1 VSETYLGAGSDAIR
15 HHYDV
20 GNEFWQI
27 WLDPTMSY
35 SCAMWEESEKPD
47 DDLERAQ
54 RRKLDFHVAE
64 AHAAGAARVLDVGCG
79 WGAMLMHLVGCSGVE
94 HAVGLT
100 LSDAQ
105 AEYLRAIAPS
115 SVEVLVRNWSDYQP
129 TAPFDAI
136 ISVGAFEHFAR
147 QGLSPDEHIEAYR
160 RFFRACHE
168 WLKPGG
174 RLSLQ
179 TIAYGDIPR
188 DRGLRDRFI
197 VDEIFPESEL
207 PRLADIARA
216 AEMELEIERV
226 RNDRGDYVKTLRAW
240 FDRLRARRP
249 DAIAASSEEV
259 VARYERYLR
268 MFAYSMELGAFNLLR
283 LTMRRIDLPGRW

>member
-1 VSETYLGAGSDAIR
+1 MSETYLGAGSGAIR

-20 GNEFWQI
+20 GNDFWQV

-35 SCAMWEESEKPD
+35 SCAMWVDPA
-47 DDLERAQ
+47 DDLETAQ
-54 RRKLDFHVAE
+54 RRKLDFHAE
-64 AHAAGAARVLDVGCG
+64 QAHATGAARVLDIGCG
-79 WGAMLMHLVGCSGVE
+79 WGAQLMHLVGSQDVK

-105 AEYLRAIAPS
+105 AEYLRALAPS
-115 SVEVLVRNWSDYQP
+115 NVEVLVRSWSDYEP
-129 TAPFDAI
+129 TEPFDAV

-147 QGLSPDEHIEAYR
+147 QGLSAEEQVEAYR
-160 RFFRACHE
+160 RFFGACRN

-188 DRGLRDRFI
+188 DRPLRDRFI

-226 RNDRGDYVKTLRAW
+226 RNDRDDYVKTLRAW
-240 FDRLRARRP
+240 LGRIRERRD
-249 DAIAASSEEV
+249 DAIAASSEET

-268 MFAYSMELGAFNLLR
+268 MFAYSMELGAFTLLR

>member
-1 VSETYLGAGSDAIR
+1 MSETYLGASPAAIR
-15 HHYDV
+15 QHYDV
-20 GNEFWQI
+20 GNEFWRI

-35 SCAMWEESEKPD
+35 SCAMWEDPD

-54 RRKLDFHVAE
+54 RRKLDFHVDQAR
-64 AHAAGAARVLDVGCG
+64 AAGAARVLDVGCG
-79 WGAMLMHLVGCSGVE
+79 WGAMLMHLVGSYGVK

-105 AEYLRAIAPS
+105 AEYLRGMAPNN
-115 SVEVLVRNWSDYQP
+115 VEVWVRNWSDYEP

-147 QGLSPDEHIEAYR
+147 QGLSSEEQIEAYR
-160 RFFRACHE
+160 RFFRSCRN

-188 DRGLRDRFI
+188 DRPLRDRFI
-197 VDEIFPESEL
+197 VDQVFPESEL

-216 AEMELEIERV
+216 AEMELEIEKV

-240 FDRLRARRP
+240 FDRLRAQRA
-249 DAIAASSEEV
+249 DAVAVSSEEV
-259 VARYERYLR
+259 VARCERYLR
-268 MFAYSMELGAFNLLR
+268 MFAYSMELGAFTLLR
-283 LTMRRIDLPGRW
+283 LTMRRTDLPGRW

>member
-1 VSETYLGAGSDAIR
+1 MSDTYLGAGPASIR

-20 GNEFWQI
+20 GNEFWRI

-35 SCAMWEESEKPD
+35 SCAMWEDPD

-54 RRKLDFHVAE
+54 RRKLDFHVDQAR
-64 AHAAGAARVLDVGCG
+64 AAGAPRVLDVGCG
-79 WGAMLMHLVGCSGVE
+79 WGAMLMHLVGSYGVK

-105 AEYLRAIAPS
+105 AEYLQGIVPNN
-115 SVEVLVRNWSDYQP
+115 VEVWVRNWSDYHP
-129 TAPFDAI
+129 PEPFDAI

-147 QGLSPDEHIEAYR
+147 QGLSADEQIEAYR
-160 RFFRACHE
+160 RFFRSCRN

-188 DRGLRDRFI
+188 DRPLRDRFI
-197 VDEIFPESEL
+197 VDQVFPESEL

-216 AEMELEIERV
+216 AEMELEIEKV

-240 FDRLRARRP
+240 FDRLRAQRA
-249 DAIAASSEEV
+249 DAVAVSSEEV
-259 VARYERYLR
+259 VARCERYLR
-268 MFAYSMELGAFNLLR
+268 MFAYSMELGAFTLLR
-283 LTMRRIDLPGRW
+283 LTMRRTDLPGRW

>member
-1 VSETYLGAGSDAIR
+1 MSDTYLGAGSGAIR

-20 GNEFWQI
+20 GNDFWEV

-35 SCAMWEESEKPD
+35 SCAMWEDPA
-47 DDLERAQ
+47 DDLESAQ
-54 RRKLDFHVAE
+54 RRKLEFHTAQSC
-64 AHAAGAARVLDVGCG
+64 AAGAERVLDIGCG
-79 WGAMLMHLVGCSGVE
+79 WGAQLTHLINTRDVKHG
-94 HAVGLT
+94 VGLT

-105 AEYLRAIAPS
+105 AEYLRDRAPS
-115 SVEVLVRNWSDYQP
+115 NVEVLVRSWSDYEP
-129 TAPFDAI
+129 TEPFDAI

-147 QGLSPDEHIEAYR
+147 QGLSTDEQVEAYR
-160 RFFRACHE
+160 RFFSACRS

-188 DRGLRDRFI
+188 DRPLRDRFI

-216 AEMELEIERV
+216 AEMELEIESV

-240 FDRLRARRP
+240 LVRIKERRE
-249 DAIAASSEEV
+249 DAVAASSEET

-268 MFAYSMELGAFNLLR
+268 MFAYSMELGAFTLLR

>member
-1 VSETYLGAGSDAIR
+1 MSETYLGASPAAIR
-15 HHYDV
+15 QHYDV
-20 GNEFWQI
+20 GNEFWRI

-35 SCAMWEESEKPD
+35 SCAMWEDPD

-54 RRKLDFHVAE
+54 RRKLDFHVDQAR
-64 AHAAGAARVLDVGCG
+64 AAGAARVLDVGCG
-79 WGAMLMHLVGCSGVE
+79 WGAMLMHLVGSYGVK

-105 AEYLRAIAPS
+105 AEYLRGIAPNN
-115 SVEVLVRNWSDYQP
+115 VEVWVRNWSDYEP

-147 QGLSPDEHIEAYR
+147 QGLSSEEQIEAYR
-160 RFFRACHE
+160 RFFRSCRN

-188 DRGLRDRFI
+188 DRPLRDRFI
-197 VDEIFPESEL
+197 VDQVFPESEL

-216 AEMELEIERV
+216 AEMELEIEKV

-240 FDRLRARRP
+240 FDRLRAQRA
-249 DAIAASSEEV
+249 DTVAVSSEEV
-259 VARYERYLR
+259 VARCERYLR
-268 MFAYSMELGAFNLLR
+268 MFAYSMELGAFTLLR
-283 LTMRRIDLPGRW
+283 LTMRRTDLPGRW

>member
-1 VSETYLGAGSDAIR
+1 MNETYLGAGPAAIR

-20 GNEFWQI
+20 GNEFWRI

-35 SCAMWEESEKPD
+35 SCAMWEDPD

-64 AHAAGAARVLDVGCG
+64 ARAAGAARVLDVGCG
-79 WGAMLMHLVGCSGVE
+79 WGAMLMHLVGTHDVK

-105 AEYLRAIAPS
+105 AEYLRAIAPDN
-115 SVEVLVRNWSDYQP
+115 VEVWVRNWSDYEP
-129 TAPFDAI
+129 TEPFDAI

-147 QGLSPDEHIEAYR
+147 QGLSPVEQIEAYR
-160 RFFRACHE
+160 RFFRSCRN

-188 DRGLRDRFI
+188 DRPLRDRFI
-197 VDEIFPESEL
+197 VDDVFPESEL

-216 AEMELEIERV
+216 AEMELEIEKV

-240 FDRLRARRP
+240 FDRLRAQR
-249 DAIAASSEEV
+249 AEAVAVSSEDV
-259 VARYERYLR
+259 VARCESYLR

>member
-1 VSETYLGAGSDAIR
+1 MSEKYLGAGSGAIR

-20 GNEFWQI
+20 GNDFWQV

-35 SCAMWEESEKPD
+35 SCAMWEDPV
-47 DDLERAQ
+47 DDLESAQ
-54 RRKLDFHVAE
+54 RRKLDFHTEQAG
-64 AHAAGAARVLDVGCG
+64 AAGAARVLDIGCG
-79 WGAMLMHLVGCSGVE
+79 WGAQLMHLVGSQDVK

-105 AEYLRAIAPS
+105 AEYLRALAPS
-115 SVEVLVRNWSDYQP
+115 NVEVLVRSWSDYEP
-129 TAPFDAI
+129 TEPFDAI

-147 QGLSPDEHIEAYR
+147 QGLSTEEQVEAYR
-160 RFFRACHE
+160 RFFGACRN

-188 DRGLRDRFI
+188 DRPLRDRFI

-240 FDRLRARRP
+240 LGRIRERRG
-249 DAIAASSEEV
+249 DAIAASSEETV
-259 VARYERYLR
+259 VRYERYLR
-268 MFAYSMELGAFNLLR
+268 MFAYSMELGAFTLLR

>member
-1 VSETYLGAGSDAIR
+1 MSDTYLGAGPDAIR

-20 GNEFWQI
+20 GNEFWRI

-35 SCAMWEESEKPD
+35 SCAMWESPD
-47 DDLERAQ
+47 DDLEQAQ
-54 RRKLDFHVAE
+54 RRKLDYHVAQ
-64 AHAAGAARVLDVGCG
+64 ARAAGAARVLDVGCG
-79 WGAMLMHLVGCSGVE
+79 WGAMPMHLVGSHDVQ
-94 HAVGLT
+94 HVVGLT

-105 AEYLRAIAPS
+105 AEYLRGIAPNN
-115 SVEVLVRNWSDYQP
+115 VEVWVRNWSDYEP

-147 QGLSPDEHIEAYR
+147 QGLSSEEQIEAYR
-160 RFFRACHE
+160 RFFRSCRN

-188 DRGLRDRFI
+188 DRPLRDRFI
-197 VDEIFPESEL
+197 VDQVFPESEL

-226 RNDRGDYVKTLRAW
+226 RSDRGDYVKTLRAW
-240 FDRLRARRP
+240 FDRLRARRA
-249 DAIAASSEEV
+249 DAVAVSSEEV
-259 VARYERYLR
+259 VARCERYLR
-268 MFAYSMELGAFNLLR
+268 MFAYSMELGAFTLLR

>member
-1 VSETYLGAGSDAIR
+1 MSEAYLGAGSAAIR

-20 GNEFWQI
+20 GNEFWQV

-35 SCAMWEESEKPD
+35 SCAMWENPTDDIES
-47 DDLERAQ
+47 AQ
-54 RRKLDFHVAE
+54 RRKLDYHAE
-64 AHAAGAARVLDVGCG
+64 QARASGAARVLDVGCG
-79 WGAMLMHLVGCSGVE
+79 WGAQLTHLVGSQGVQ

-105 AEYLRAIAPS
+105 AEYLRALAPS
-115 SVEVLVRNWSDYQP
+115 NVEVLVRSWSDYEP
-129 TAPFDAI
+129 SAPFDAI

-147 QGLSPDEHIEAYR
+147 LGLSSEEQIEAYR
-160 RFFRACHE
+160 RFFGACRS
-168 WLKPGG
+168 WLQPGG

-188 DRGLRDRFI
+188 DRPLRDRFI

-216 AEMELEIERV
+216 AEMELEIEKV

-240 FDRLRARRP
+240 LDRLRERR
-249 DAIAASSEEV
+249 DEAVAASSEEL

-268 MFAYSMELGAFNLLR
+268 MFAYSMELGAFTLLR

>member
-35 SCAMWEESEKPD
+35 SCAMWEKPD
-47 DDLERAQ
+47 EDLEQAQ

-64 AHAAGAARVLDVGCG
+64 ARAAGAARVLDVGCG
-79 WGAMLMHLVGCSGVE
+79 WGAMLMHLVGRHGVQ

-115 SVEVLVRNWSDYQP
+115 SVEVLVRSWSDYQP

-147 QGLSPDEHIEAYR
+147 QGLSPDEQIEAYR
-160 RFFRACHE
+160 RFFRACRE

-188 DRGLRDRFI
+188 DRHLRDRFI
-197 VDEIFPESEL
+197 ADHIFPESEL

-240 FDRLRARRP
+240 FDRLRARRA

-259 VARYERYLR
+259 VVRYERYLR
-268 MFAYSMELGAFNLLR
+268 MFAYSMELGAFTLLR

>member
-1 VSETYLGAGSDAIR
+1 MRETYLGARPAAIR

-20 GNEFWQI
+20 GNEFWRI

-35 SCAMWEESEKPD
+35 SCAMWEDPD

-54 RRKLDFHVAE
+54 RRKLDFHVDQSR
-64 AHAAGAARVLDVGCG
+64 AASAARVLDVGCG
-79 WGAMLMHLVGCSGVE
+79 WGAMPMHLVASHGVK

-105 AEYLRAIAPS
+105 AEYLREIAPDN
-115 SVEVLVRNWSDYQP
+115 VEVLVRNWSDYEP
-129 TAPFDAI
+129 TEPFDAI

-147 QGLSPDEHIEAYR
+147 QGLSPDEQIEAYR
-160 RFFRACHE
+160 RFFRSCRD

-188 DRGLRDRFI
+188 DRPLRDRFI
-197 VDEIFPESEL
+197 VDEVFPDSEL
-207 PRLADIARA
+207 PRLADIALA
-216 AEMELEIERV
+216 AEMELEIEKV
-226 RNDRGDYVKTLRAW
+226 RNDRDDYVKTLRAW
-240 FDRLRARRP
+240 FDRLRAQRA
-249 DAIAASSEEV
+249 DAVAVSSEEV
-259 VARYERYLR
+259 VARCERYLR
-268 MFAYSMELGAFNLLR
+268 MFAYSFELGAFTLLR

>member
-1 VSETYLGAGSDAIR
+1 MSDTYMGAGSGAIR

-20 GNEFWQI
+20 GNDFWKV

-35 SCAMWEESEKPD
+35 SCAMWADPTE
-47 DDLERAQ
+47 DLETAQ
-54 RRKLDFHVAE
+54 RRKLDFHTEQAR
-64 AHAAGAARVLDVGCG
+64 AAGAARVLDIGCG
-79 WGAMLMHLVGCSGVE
+79 WGAQLMHMVGSQGVKN
-94 HAVGLT
+94 AVGLT

-105 AEYLRAIAPS
+105 AEYLRALAPS
-115 SVEVLVRNWSDYQP
+115 NVEVLVRNWSDYEP
-129 TAPFDAI
+129 TEPFDAI

-147 QGLSPDEHIEAYR
+147 QGLSAEEQVEAYR
-160 RFFRACHE
+160 RFFGACRN

-188 DRGLRDRFI
+188 DRPLRDRFI

-226 RNDRGDYVKTLRAW
+226 TNDRDDYVKTLRSW
-240 FDRLRARRP
+240 LGRIKERRD
-249 DAIAASSEEV
+249 DAIAASSEET

-268 MFAYSMELGAFNLLR
+268 MFAYSMELGAFTLLR

>member
-35 SCAMWEESEKPD
+35 SCAMWEKPD
-47 DDLERAQ
+47 EDLEQAQ

-64 AHAAGAARVLDVGCG
+64 ARAAGAARVLDVGCG
-79 WGAMLMHLVGCSGVE
+79 WGAMLMHLVGHYDVQ

-115 SVEVLVRNWSDYQP
+115 SVEVLVRSWSDYQP

-147 QGLSPDEHIEAYR
+147 HGLSPEEHIEAYR
-160 RFFRACHE
+160 RFFRACRE

-188 DRGLRDRFI
+188 DRQLRDRFI
-197 VDEIFPESEL
+197 IDEIFPESEL

-216 AEMELEIERV
+216 AEMELEIEKV
-226 RNDRGDYVKTLRAW
+226 RNDRDDYVKTLRAW
-240 FDRLRARRP
+240 FERLRARRA

>member
-1 VSETYLGAGSDAIR
+1 MSETYLGAGSAAIR

-20 GNEFWQI
+20 GNDFWRV
-27 WLDPTMSY
+27 WLDSTMSY
-35 SCAMWEESEKPD
+35 SCAMWADPD

-54 RRKLDFHVAE
+54 RRKLDFHVDQAC
-64 AHAAGAARVLDVGCG
+64 AAGAARVLDVGCG
-79 WGAMLMHLVGCSGVE
+79 WGAMLMHLVGSYGVK

-100 LSDAQ
+100 LSEAQ
-105 AEYLRAIAPS
+105 AEYLRAIAPDN
-115 SVEVLVRNWSDYQP
+115 VEVWVRSWSDYEP
-129 TAPFDAI
+129 TEPFDAI

-147 QGLSPDEHIEAYR
+147 QGLSPEEQIEAYR
-160 RFFRACHE
+160 RFFSSCRN

-188 DRGLRDRFI
+188 DRQLRDRFI
-197 VDEIFPESEL
+197 VDDVFPESEL

-216 AEMELEIERV
+216 AEMELEIEKV
-226 RNDRGDYVKTLRAW
+226 RNDRDDYVKTLRAW
-240 FDRLRARRP
+240 FDRLRAQRA
-249 DAIAASSEEV
+249 DAVAVSSEEV
-259 VARYERYLR
+259 VARCERYLR
-268 MFAYSMELGAFNLLR
+268 TFAYSFELGAFTLLR

>member
-1 VSETYLGAGSDAIR
+1 MSETYLGAGTAAIR

-20 GNEFWQI
+20 GNDFWRI
-27 WLDPTMSY
+27 WLDSTMSY
-35 SCAMWEESEKPD
+35 SCAMWADPE

-54 RRKLDFHVAE
+54 RRKLDFHVDQAC
-64 AHAAGAARVLDVGCG
+64 AAGAARVLDVGCG
-79 WGAMLMHLVGCSGVE
+79 WGAMLMHLVGSYGVK

-100 LSDAQ
+100 LSEAQ
-105 AEYLRAIAPS
+105 AEYLRAIAPDN
-115 SVEVLVRNWSDYQP
+115 VEVWVRNWSDYEP

-147 QGLSPDEHIEAYR
+147 QGLSPEEQIEAYR
-160 RFFRACHE
+160 RFFSSCRN

-188 DRGLRDRFI
+188 DRQLRDRFI
-197 VDEIFPESEL
+197 VDDVFPESEL

-216 AEMELEIERV
+216 AEMELEIEKV
-226 RNDRGDYVKTLRAW
+226 RNDRDDYVKTLRAW
-240 FDRLRARRP
+240 FDRLRAQRA
-249 DAIAASSEEV
+249 DAVAVSSEEV
-259 VARYERYLR
+259 VARCERYLR
-268 MFAYSMELGAFNLLR
+268 TFAYSFELGAFTLLR

>member
-20 GNEFWQI
+20 GNEFWQV

-35 SCAMWEESEKPD
+35 SCAMWDRPD
-47 DDLERAQ
+47 EDLEQAQ

-64 AHAAGAARVLDVGCG
+64 ARAARAARVLDVGCG
-79 WGAMLMHLVGCSGVE
+79 WGAMLMHLVGCYGVE

-100 LSDAQ
+100 LSSAQ
-105 AEYLRAIAPS
+105 AEYLRPIAPS
-115 SVEVLVRNWSDYQP
+115 SVEVLVRSWSDYHP
-129 TAPFDAI
+129 REPFDAI
-136 ISVGAFEHFAR
+136 ISIGAFEHFAR
-147 QGLSPDEHIEAYR
+147 QGLSPDEQIEAYR
-160 RFFRACHE
+160 RFFRACRE

-188 DRGLRDRFI
+188 DRHLRDRFI
-197 VDEIFPESEL
+197 VDQIFPESEL

-240 FDRLRARRP
+240 FDRLRARRA
-249 DAIAASSEEV
+249 DAIAASNEEV
-259 VARYERYLR
+259 VVRYERYLR
-268 MFAYSMELGAFNLLR
+268 MFAYSMELGAFTLLR

>member
-1 VSETYLGAGSDAIR
+1 MSETYLGAGSGAIR

-20 GNEFWQI
+20 GNDFWQV

-35 SCAMWEESEKPD
+35 SCAMWVDPA
-47 DDLERAQ
+47 DDLETAQ
-54 RRKLDFHVAE
+54 RRKLDFHAE
-64 AHAAGAARVLDVGCG
+64 QAHATGAARVLDIGCG
-79 WGAMLMHLVGCSGVE
+79 WGAQLMHLVGSQDVK

-105 AEYLRAIAPS
+105 AEYLRALAPS
-115 SVEVLVRNWSDYQP
+115 NVEVLVRSWSDYEP
-129 TAPFDAI
+129 TEPFDAV

-147 QGLSPDEHIEAYR
+147 QGLSAEEQVEAYR
-160 RFFRACHE
+160 RFFGACRN

-188 DRGLRDRFI
+188 DRPLRDRFI

-226 RNDRGDYVKTLRAW
+226 RNDRDDYVKTLRAW
-240 FDRLRARRP
+240 LGRIKERRD
-249 DAIAASSEEV
+249 DAIAASSEET

-268 MFAYSMELGAFNLLR
+268 MFAYSMELGAFTLLR

>member
-1 VSETYLGAGSDAIR
+1 MSETYLGAGSSAIR

-20 GNEFWQI
+20 GNDFWRI
-27 WLDPTMSY
+27 WLDSTMSY
-35 SCAMWEESEKPD
+35 SCAMWEDP

-54 RRKLDFHVAE
+54 RRKLDFHVDQAR
-64 AHAAGAARVLDVGCG
+64 AAGAARVLDVGCG
-79 WGAMLMHLVGCSGVE
+79 WGAMLMHLVGSYGVK

-105 AEYLRAIAPS
+105 ADYLRAIAPDN
-115 SVEVLVRNWSDYQP
+115 VELCVGSWSDYEP
-129 TAPFDAI
+129 PEPFDAI

-147 QGLSPDEHIEAYR
+147 QGLSPEEQIEAYR
-160 RFFRACHE
+160 RFFRSCRN

-174 RLSLQ
+174 RLALQ

-188 DRGLRDRFI
+188 DRQLRDRFI
-197 VDEIFPESEL
+197 VDDVFPESEL

-216 AEMELEIERV
+216 AEMELEIEKV

-240 FDRLRARRP
+240 FDRLRARRA
-249 DAIAASSEEV
+249 DAVAVSSEEV
-259 VARYERYLR
+259 VARTERYLR
-268 MFAYSMELGAFNLLR
+268 TFAYSFELGAFTLLR

>member
-1 VSETYLGAGSDAIR
+1 MSETYLGAGSGAIR

-20 GNEFWQI
+20 GNDFWQV

-35 SCAMWEESEKPD
+35 SCAMWVDPA
-47 DDLERAQ
+47 DDLETAQ
-54 RRKLDFHVAE
+54 RRKLDFHAGQ
-64 AHAAGAARVLDVGCG
+64 ASAAGAARVLDIGCG
-79 WGAMLMHLVGCSGVE
+79 WGAQLMHLVGSQDVK

-105 AEYLRAIAPS
+105 AEYLRALAPS
-115 SVEVLVRNWSDYQP
+115 NVEVLVRSWSDYEP
-129 TAPFDAI
+129 TEPFDAV

-147 QGLSPDEHIEAYR
+147 QGLSAEEQVEACR
-160 RFFRACHE
+160 RFFGACRN

-188 DRGLRDRFI
+188 DRPLRDRFI

-226 RNDRGDYVKTLRAW
+226 RNDRDDYVKTLRAW
-240 FDRLRARRP
+240 LGRIKERRD
-249 DAIAASSEEV
+249 DAIAASSEET

-268 MFAYSMELGAFNLLR
+268 MFAYSMELGAFTLLR

>member
-35 SCAMWEESEKPD
+35 SCAMWEKPD
-47 DDLERAQ
+47 EDLEQAQ

-64 AHAAGAARVLDVGCG
+64 ARAAGAAWVLDVGCG
-79 WGAMLMHLVGCSGVE
+79 WGAMLMHLVGRHGVQ

-115 SVEVLVRNWSDYQP
+115 SVEVLVRSWSDYQP

-136 ISVGAFEHFAR
+136 VSVGAFEHFAR
-147 QGLSPDEHIEAYR
+147 QGLSPDEQIEAYR
-160 RFFRACHE
+160 RFFRACRE

-188 DRGLRDRFI
+188 DRHLRDRFI
-197 VDEIFPESEL
+197 ADHIFPESEL

-240 FDRLRARRP
+240 FDRLRARRA

-259 VARYERYLR
+259 VVRYERYLR
-268 MFAYSMELGAFNLLR
+268 MFAYSMELGAFTLLR

>member
-1 VSETYLGAGSDAIR
+1 MSETYLGAGSAAIR

-20 GNEFWQI
+20 GNDFWRI
-27 WLDPTMSY
+27 WLDSTMSY
-35 SCAMWEESEKPD
+35 SCAMWEEPD

-54 RRKLDFHVAE
+54 RRKLDFHVDQAR
-64 AHAAGAARVLDVGCG
+64 AAGVARVLDVGCG
-79 WGAMLMHLVGCSGVE
+79 WGAMLMHLVGSCGVE

-105 AEYLRAIAPS
+105 AEYLRAIAPDN
-115 SVEVLVRNWSDYQP
+115 VEVRVHSWSDYEP
-129 TAPFDAI
+129 TEPFDAI

-147 QGLSPDEHIEAYR
+147 QGLSPEEQIEAYR
-160 RFFRACHE
+160 RFFSSCRS

-179 TIAYGDIPR
+179 TIAYGDMPR
-188 DRGLRDRFI
+188 DRPLRDRFI
-197 VDEIFPESEL
+197 VDDVFPESEL

-226 RNDRGDYVKTLRAW
+226 RNDRDDYVKTLRAW
-240 FDRLRARRP
+240 FDRLRAQR
-249 DAIAASSEEV
+249 AEAVAVSSEEV
-259 VARYERYLR
+259 VARCERYLR
-268 MFAYSMELGAFNLLR
+268 TFAYSFELGAFTLLR

>member
-1 VSETYLGAGSDAIR
+1 MSETYLGARPAAIR

-20 GNEFWQI
+20 GNEFWRI

-35 SCAMWEESEKPD
+35 SCAMWEDPD

-54 RRKLDFHVAE
+54 RRKLDFHVDQAR
-64 AHAAGAARVLDVGCG
+64 AAGAARVLDVGCG
-79 WGAMLMHLVGCSGVE
+79 WGAMPMHLVASHGVK

-105 AEYLRAIAPS
+105 AEYLRAIAPDN
-115 SVEVLVRNWSDYQP
+115 VEVLVRNWSDYEP
-129 TAPFDAI
+129 TEPFDAI

-147 QGLSPDEHIEAYR
+147 QGLSPEEQIEAYR
-160 RFFRACHE
+160 RFSRSCRD

-179 TIAYGDIPR
+179 TISYGDIPR
-188 DRGLRDRFI
+188 GRPLRDRFI
-197 VDEIFPESEL
+197 VDEVFPDSECHGSRTSRA
-207 PRLADIARA
+207 PRKWNSRSKGCETIAVTTSDA
-216 AEMELEIERV
+216 AFMV
-226 RNDRGDYVKTLRAW
+226 H
-240 FDRLRARRP
+240 RLRAQRA
-249 DAIAASSEEV
+249 DAVAVSSEEV
-259 VARYERYLR
+259 VARCEHYLR
-268 MFAYSMELGAFNLLR
+268 MFAYSFELGAFTLLR

>member
-1 VSETYLGAGSDAIR
+1 MSETYLGAGSAAIR

-20 GNEFWQI
+20 GNEFWQV

-35 SCAMWEESEKPD
+35 SCAMWEDPA
-47 DDLERAQ
+47 DDLESAQ
-54 RRKLDFHVAE
+54 RRKLDYHAE
-64 AHAAGAARVLDVGCG
+64 QARASGAARVLDVGCG
-79 WGAMLMHLVGCSGVE
+79 WGAQLAHLVGSQGVQ

-105 AEYLRAIAPS
+105 AEYLRALAPS
-115 SVEVLVRNWSDYQP
+115 NVDVLVRSWSDYEP
-129 TAPFDAI
+129 AEPFDAI

-147 QGLSPDEHIEAYR
+147 LGLSSEEQVEAYR
-160 RFFRACHE
+160 RFFGACRS

-188 DRGLRDRFI
+188 DRPLRDRFI

-216 AEMELEIERV
+216 AEMELEIEKV

-240 FDRLRARRP
+240 LDRLRERR
-249 DAIAASSEEV
+249 DEAVAASSEEV
-259 VARYERYLR
+259 VARYAHYLR
-268 MFAYSMELGAFNLLR
+268 MFAYSMELGAFTLLR

>member
-1 VSETYLGAGSDAIR
+1 MSESYSGAGPAAIR

-35 SCAMWEESEKPD
+35 SCAMWADPED
-47 DDLERAQ
+47 DVEQAQ
-54 RRKLDFHVAE
+54 RRKLDFHIAQ
-64 AHAAGAARVLDVGCG
+64 ARAAGAERVLDIGCG
-79 WGAMLMHLVGCSGVE
+79 WGAMLMHLVGSYGVQ

-105 AEYLRAIAPS
+105 ADYVRGIAPS
-115 SVEVLVRNWSDYQP
+115 NVEVWTRGWSDYQP

-147 QGLSPDEHIEAYR
+147 QGLSTEEQIEAYNE
-160 RFFRACHE
+160 FFRACRN

-179 TIAYGDIPR
+179 TMAYGDIPR
-188 DRGLRDRFI
+188 GRPLRDRFI
-197 VDEIFPESEL
+197 VDHIFPESEL

-216 AEMELEIERV
+216 AEMELEIEQV
-226 RNDRGDYVKTLRAW
+226 RNDRGDYVKTMRAW
-240 FDRLRARRP
+240 FDRLRARRA
-249 DAIAASSEEV
+249 DAVAVSSEEV

-268 MFAYSMELGAFNLLR
+268 MFAYSMELGAFTLLR

>member
-1 VSETYLGAGSDAIR
+1 MSDTYLGAGPDAIR

-20 GNEFWQI
+20 GNEFWRI

-35 SCAMWEESEKPD
+35 SCAMWESPG
-47 DDLERAQ
+47 DDLEQAQ
-54 RRKLDFHVAE
+54 RRKLDYHVAQ
-64 AHAAGAARVLDVGCG
+64 ARAAGAARVLDVGCG
-79 WGAMLMHLVGCSGVE
+79 WGAMPMHLVGSHDVQ
-94 HAVGLT
+94 HVVGLT

-105 AEYLRAIAPS
+105 AEYLRGIAPNN
-115 SVEVLVRNWSDYQP
+115 VEVWVRNWSDYEP

-147 QGLSPDEHIEAYR
+147 QGLSSEEQIEAYR
-160 RFFRACHE
+160 RFFRSCRN

-188 DRGLRDRFI
+188 DRPLRDRFI
-197 VDEIFPESEL
+197 VDQVFPESEL

-226 RNDRGDYVKTLRAW
+226 RSDRGDYVKTLRAW
-240 FDRLRARRP
+240 FDRLRARRA
-249 DAIAASSEEV
+249 DAVAVSSEEV
-259 VARYERYLR
+259 VARCERYLR
-268 MFAYSMELGAFNLLR
+268 MFAYSMELGAFTLLR

>member
-1 VSETYLGAGSDAIR
+1 MSETYLGAGSAAIR

-20 GNEFWQI
+20 GNDFWRI
-27 WLDPTMSY
+27 WLDSTMSY
-35 SCAMWEESEKPD
+35 SCAMWEEPH

-54 RRKLDFHVAE
+54 RRKLDFHVDQAC
-64 AHAAGAARVLDVGCG
+64 AAGAARVLDVGCG
-79 WGAMLMHLVGCSGVE
+79 WGAMLMHLVGSYGVK

-105 AEYLRAIAPS
+105 AEYLRALAPAN
-115 SVEVLVRNWSDYQP
+115 VEVWVRNWSDYEP
-129 TAPFDAI
+129 TEPFDAI

-147 QGLSPDEHIEAYR
+147 QGLSPEEQIEAYR
-160 RFFRACHE
+160 RFFSACRN

-188 DRGLRDRFI
+188 DRQLRDRFI
-197 VDEIFPESEL
+197 VDDVFPESEL

-226 RNDRGDYVKTLRAW
+226 RNDRDDYVKTLRAW
-240 FDRLRARRP
+240 FERLRAQRA
-249 DAIAASSEEV
+249 DAVAVSSEEV
-259 VARYERYLR
+259 VARCERYLR
-268 MFAYSMELGAFNLLR
+268 TFAYSFELGAFTLLR

>member
-1 VSETYLGAGSDAIR
+1 MSEAYLGARPAAIR

-20 GNEFWQI
+20 GNEFWRI

-35 SCAMWEESEKPD
+35 SCAMWEDPD

-54 RRKLDFHVAE
+54 RRKLDFHVDQSR
-64 AHAAGAARVLDVGCG
+64 AASAARVLDVGCG
-79 WGAMLMHLVGCSGVE
+79 WGAMPMHLVAWHGVK
-94 HAVGLT
+94 HVVGLT

-105 AEYLRAIAPS
+105 AEYLRGIAPDN
-115 SVEVLVRNWSDYQP
+115 VEVLVRNWSDYEP
-129 TAPFDAI
+129 TEPFDAI

-147 QGLSPDEHIEAYR
+147 QDLSPDEQIEAYR
-160 RFFRACHE
+160 RFFRSCRD

-188 DRGLRDRFI
+188 DRPLRDRFI
-197 VDEIFPESEL
+197 VDEVFPDSEL
-207 PRLADIARA
+207 PRLADIALA
-216 AEMELEIERV
+216 AEMELEIEKV
-226 RNDRGDYVKTLRAW
+226 RNDRDDYVKTLRAW
-240 FDRLRARRP
+240 FDRLRAQRA
-249 DAIAASSEEV
+249 DAVAVSSEEV
-259 VARYERYLR
+259 VARCERYLR
-268 MFAYSMELGAFNLLR
+268 MFAYSFELGAFTLLR

>member
-35 SCAMWEESEKPD
+35 SCAMWEKPD
-47 DDLERAQ
+47 EDLEQAQ
-54 RRKLDFHVAE
+54 RRKLDFHGAE
-64 AHAAGAARVLDVGCG
+64 ARAAGAARVLDVGCG
-79 WGAMLMHLVGCSGVE
+79 WGAMLMHLVGRHGVQ

-115 SVEVLVRNWSDYQP
+115 SVEVLVRSWSDYQP

-147 QGLSPDEHIEAYR
+147 QGLSPDEQIEAYR
-160 RFFRACHE
+160 RFFRACRE

-188 DRGLRDRFI
+188 DRHLRDRFI
-197 VDEIFPESEL
+197 ADHIFPESEL

-240 FDRLRARRP
+240 FDRLRARRA

-259 VARYERYLR
+259 VVRYERYLR
-268 MFAYSMELGAFNLLR
+268 MFAYSMELGAFTLLR

>member
-1 VSETYLGAGSDAIR
+1 VSETYLGAGSAAIR

-20 GNEFWQI
+20 GNDFWRI
-27 WLDPTMSY
+27 WLDSTMSY
-35 SCAMWEESEKPD
+35 SCAMWEGPD

-54 RRKLDFHVAE
+54 RRKLDFHVDQAR
-64 AHAAGAARVLDVGCG
+64 AAGAARVLDVGCG
-79 WGAMLMHLVGCSGVE
+79 WGAMLMHLVGSHGVK

-100 LSDAQ
+100 LSDTQ
-105 AEYLRAIAPS
+105 AEYLREITPDN
-115 SVEVLVRNWSDYQP
+115 VEVQVRNWSDYEP
-129 TAPFDAI
+129 TEPFDAI

-147 QGLSPDEHIEAYR
+147 QGLSTEEQIEAYR
-160 RFFRACHE
+160 RFFRSCRD

-188 DRGLRDRFI
+188 DRPLRDRFI
-197 VDEIFPESEL
+197 VDEVFPDSEL

-216 AEMELEIERV
+216 AEMELEIEKV

-240 FDRLRARRP
+240 FDRLRAQR
-249 DAIAASSEEV
+249 AEAVAVSSEEV
-259 VARYERYLR
+259 VARCERYLR
-268 MFAYSMELGAFNLLR
+268 TFAYSFELGAFTLLR

>member
-1 VSETYLGAGSDAIR
+1 MGESYLGASPAAIR

-20 GNEFWQI
+20 GNEFWRV
-27 WLDPTMSY
+27 WLDPTMTY
-35 SCAMWEESEKPD
+35 SCAMWEEPD

-54 RRKLDFHVAE
+54 RRKLDFHVAQ
-64 AHAAGAARVLDVGCG
+64 ARAAGAARVLDVGCG
-79 WGAMLMHLVGCSGVE
+79 WGAMLKHLVGPYDVG

-105 AEYLRAIAPS
+105 AEYVRTIAPS
-115 SVEVLVRNWSDYQP
+115 NVEVLVRSWSDYEP

-136 ISVGAFEHFAR
+136 VSIGAFEHFAR
-147 QGLSPDEHIEAYR
+147 QGLSPEEQIEAYR
-160 RFFRACHE
+160 RFFRACRT

-179 TIAYGDIPR
+179 TVAYGDIPR
-188 DRGLRDRFI
+188 DRPLRDRFI
-197 VDEIFPESEL
+197 VDDVFPESEL

-226 RNDRGDYVKTLRAW
+226 RSDRGDYVKTLRAW
-240 FDRLRARRP
+240 FDRLRARRA
-249 DAIAASSEEV
+249 DAVAVSSEEV
-259 VARYERYLR
+259 VARCERYLR
-268 MFAYSMELGAFNLLR
+268 MFAYSMELGAFTLLR